1 MRNEDAVLKKEKPPR
16 EWPSPPSEKEKEKE
30 KKGE

>member
-1 MRNEDAVLKKEKPPR
+1 MREEDAVLKKEKPP
-16 EWPSPPSEKEKEKE
+16 EDWPSPPSEKEKKE